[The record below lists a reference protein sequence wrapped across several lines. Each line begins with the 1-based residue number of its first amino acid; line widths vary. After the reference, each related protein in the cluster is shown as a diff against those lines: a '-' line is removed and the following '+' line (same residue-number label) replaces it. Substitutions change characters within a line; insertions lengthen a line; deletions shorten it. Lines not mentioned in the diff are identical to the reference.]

1 MNSLSD
7 NEEINKDVQ
16 ETIKQ
21 KWTLTE
27 EDLERQF
34 TDAELKKLCLRHK
47 CRVDMFKWN
56 PVNEMREKLVKDGRF
71 KQRSFAYC
79 LRLTAKGFNKYKHK
93 ISYDP
98 KIIQK
103 WREEDWRDRLKNSIL
118 SLGMWLSDEKEE
130 QQDEEP
136 FQHVEARH
144 GIGEFVRF
152 DNELPGSTERTF
164 EGSLEDI
171 RPEIREAL
179 DVNTDSMS
187 LNTQDVLYSEPISA
201 PTNYD
206 EFDDRIQLTSTQEQ
220 ELNLANAIIF

>member
-1 MNSLSD
+1 MNSFLD
-7 NEEINKDVQ
+7 NEEINEEVQ

-27 EDLERQF
+27 EDLKRQF
-34 TDAELKKLCLRHK
+34 TDAELKKLCLKHK

-56 PVNEMREKLVKDGRF
+56 PVNEMREKLLKDGRF
-71 KQRSFAYC
+71 KQRSIAYC
-79 LRLTAKGFNKYKHK
+79 LRLTAKGVNKYKHK
-93 ISYDP
+93 IIYDP
-98 KIIQK
+98 KTIQK

-118 SLGMWLSDEKEE
+118 SLGMWLADEREE

-136 FQHVEARH
+136 FQHLDAQLEPA
-144 GIGEFVRF
+144 EFVRF
-152 DNELPGSTERTF
+152 DNELPASTERTF

-179 DVNTDSMS
+179 DINTESMS
-187 LNTQDVLYSEPISA
+187 LNTQDVLDSQPISA
-201 PTNYD
+201 LTNYD

-220 ELNLANAIIF
+220 ELNLANPIIF

>member
-1 MNSLSD
+1 
-7 NEEINKDVQ
+7 
-16 ETIKQ
+16 
-21 KWTLTE
+21 
-27 EDLERQF
+27 
-34 TDAELKKLCLRHK
+34 
-47 CRVDMFKWN
+47 MFKWN

-71 KQRSFAYC
+71 KQRSMAYC
-79 LRLTAKGFNKYKHK
+79 LRLTAKGVNKYKHE

-118 SLGMWLSDEKEE
+118 SLDMWLADEKEE

-136 FQHVEARH
+136 FQHVEAQLN
-144 GIGEFVRF
+144 IGEFMRF
-152 DNELPGSTERTF
+152 DNELPRSTERTF